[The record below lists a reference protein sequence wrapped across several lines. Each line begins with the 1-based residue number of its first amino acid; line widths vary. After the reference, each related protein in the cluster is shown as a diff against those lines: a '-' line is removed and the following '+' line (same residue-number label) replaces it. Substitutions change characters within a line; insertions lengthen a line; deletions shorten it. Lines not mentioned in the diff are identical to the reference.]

1 MLDEKD
7 LLAIGQLLDQKL
19 EEKLEQKL
27 EEKLEQKLEEKLEQK
42 LEEKLDQ
49 KLEQKL
55 EQKLDQKL
63 EEKLDQKLAQQKEEI
78 LTEAT
83 HRMKV
88 LLDAEVKPM
97 FNLLAED
104 ISIIREMMVPESRI
118 KAAED
123 DIDIL
128 KAAVRQINREI
139 RELKKAQ

>member
-19 EEKLEQKL
+19 EEKLEEKL
-27 EEKLEQKLEEKLEQK
+27 EQKLEQKLEEKLEQK
-42 LEEKLDQ
+42 LEEKL
-49 KLEQKL
+49 E
-55 EQKLDQKL
+55 
-63 EEKLDQKLAQQKEEI
+63 QKLAQQKEEI

-104 ISIIREMMVPESRI
+104 ISIIREKMVPESRI
-118 KAAED
+118 EAIED
-123 DIDIL
+123 DVAVL
-128 KAAVRQINREI
+128 KAAVRQINREL
-139 RELKKAQ
+139 RDLKKAQ

>member
-27 EEKLEQKLEEKLEQK
+27 EE
-42 LEEKLDQ
+42 

>member
-27 EEKLEQKLEEKLEQK
+27 EEKL
-42 LEEKLDQ
+42 D
-49 KLEQKL
+49 QKL

>member
-27 EEKLEQKLEEKLEQK
+27 EEKLEQKLEEKLDQK
-42 LEEKLDQ
+42 LEEKLEQKLED

-55 EQKLDQKL
+55 ED
-63 EEKLDQKLAQQKEEI
+63 KLDQKLAQQKEEI

>member
-27 EEKLEQKLEEKLEQK
+27 EEKLEQKLEEKL
-42 LEEKLDQ
+42 
-49 KLEQKL
+49 
-55 EQKLDQKL
+55 DQKL
-63 EEKLDQKLAQQKEEI
+63 EEKLNQKLAQQKEEI

-104 ISIIREMMVPESRI
+104 ISIIREKMIPESRI
-118 KAAED
+118 EALED
-123 DIDIL
+123 DVSVL
-128 KAAVRQINREI
+128 KSSVRRINQDI
-139 RELKKAQ
+139 RELKQAQ